1 MLVKKITA
9 LDAIFVKMVKDGEA
23 SKNAPYLRRA
33 KGYRNIMLASGCR
46 RIIKYLSLIHI

>member
-9 LDAIFVKMVKDGEA
+9 LDAIFV
-23 SKNAPYLRRA
+23 NLRRA

-46 RIIKYLSLIHI
+46 RIIKYYTG